1 MLYMFAIFLE
11 FKDQTK
17 GSKLKAT
24 RAAWLK
30 KGSGRGFG
38 SSLAT
43 QGVVWR
49 QKVE

>member
-1 MLYMFAIFLE
+1 MINMYSFLLE
-11 FKDQTK
+11 FRDQTK
-17 GSKLKAT
+17 GSKLTAT

-43 QGVVWR
+43 QGVVCR